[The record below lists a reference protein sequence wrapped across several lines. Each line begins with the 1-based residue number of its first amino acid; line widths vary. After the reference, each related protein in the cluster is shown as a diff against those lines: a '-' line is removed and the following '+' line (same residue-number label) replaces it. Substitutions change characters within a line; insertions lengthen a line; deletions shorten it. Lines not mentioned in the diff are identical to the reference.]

1 MTISTSVDPAGLEA
15 VTVPVDEIPDLI
27 AFAGSDGWLFS
38 DDTGGIAGRGEALRI
53 NLPHGLCDPA
63 DVEAATEK
71 LRSIKSSG
79 DLGRPGCGPLA
90 LGALPFDPA
99 EAGYLVVPAVV
110 FGRDGDAS
118 WITTVKPV
126 ASADPAADPPADQ
139 SAAVG
144 ELSAAGSDSP
154 PVLGGSS
161 PERFT
166 LTPTLSHAEW
176 QGIVSAALDEID
188 CGSFEKVVLAR
199 RIDIEADRDFV
210 VTEVLE
216 RLRTLYPSCM
226 LFKMEGFI
234 GASPELLVRRHG
246 LEVDSHPLAGT
257 VARSGDGCDD
267 ERLVASMM
275 GSAKTRREHRVVV
288 DAIAGALRP
297 LCETLDVPGTPSV
310 MSMRNV
316 SHLASHI
323 RGRLTAD
330 APSVLGLA
338 AAIHPTPAVGGYP
351 TEPALRF
358 LQKVEGFDRGRYA
371 GPVGWIDSRGD
382 GCFALGIRSAKVAG
396 RQASIFAGNGIVA
409 GSDPAGELTE
419 TQLKLQALLS
429 ALVRP

>member
-15 VTVPVDEIPDLI
+15 VTVPVDETQDLI
-27 AFAGSDGWLFS
+27 AFAGSGGWLFS

-71 LRSIKSSG
+71 LRSIKSRG

-99 EAGYLVVPAVV
+99 EPGYLVVPAVV

-126 ASADPAADPPADQ
+126 ASADPAADRAADPAADPPA
-139 SAAVG
+139 
-144 ELSAAGSDSP
+144 
-154 PVLGGSS
+154 GSS

-246 LEVDSHPLAGT
+246 LEVDSYPLAGT
-257 VARSGDGCDD
+257 VARSGDGRDD

-297 LCETLDVPGTPSV
+297 LCKTLDVPETPSV

-323 RGRLTAD
+323 RGRLTAG

-338 AAIHPTPAVGGYP
+338 ARIHPTPAVGGYP

-382 GCFALGIRSAKVAG
+382 GCFALGIRSAQVAG
-396 RQASIFAGNGIVA
+396 RRASIFAGNGIVA

>member
-1 MTISTSVDPAGLEA
+1 MTISTSVDPAGLKA
-15 VTVPVDEIPDLI
+15 VTIPIDQTPDLI

-38 DDTGGIAGRGEALRI
+38 DDTSGIAGRGEALRI
-53 NLPHGLCDPA
+53 NLPHGLSDPA
-63 DVEAATEK
+63 DVEAATET
-71 LRSIKSSG
+71 LRSIRFLG
-79 DLGRPGCGPLA
+79 DLGHPGSGPLA

-99 EAGYLVVPAVV
+99 EPGYLVVPAVV

-118 WITTVKPV
+118 WVTTVGYV
-126 ASADPAADPPADQ
+126 GSADPPAGTLHPRGLDI
-139 SAAVG
+139 
-144 ELSAAGSDSP
+144 P
-154 PVLGGSS
+154 PSRAGSS
-161 PERFT
+161 PERFS
-166 LTPTLSHAEW
+166 LTPTLSHADW
-176 QGIVSAALDEID
+176 QGIVAGALEEID

-199 RIDIEADRDFV
+199 RVDIEADRDFV

-234 GASPELLVRRHG
+234 GASPELLVRRRG
-246 LEVDSHPLAGT
+246 REVDSHPLAGT
-257 VARSGDGCDD
+257 VARSGDGADD

-275 GSAKTRREHRVVV
+275 GSAKTRQEHRVVV

-316 SHLASHI
+316 SHLASRI
-323 RGRLTAD
+323 TGRLATD

-338 AAIHPTPAVGGYP
+338 ARIHPTPAVGGHP
-351 TEPALRF
+351 TDAAVRY

-382 GCFALGIRSAKVAG
+382 GCFALGIRSAQVSG
-396 RQASIFAGNGIVA
+396 RRASIFAGNGIVA
-409 GSDPAGELTE
+409 GSDPASELTE